1 MPPLTSPPD
10 RPSTTD
16 PPVVR
21 VRTMPTLTGT
31 WPGRAVLIGGLVKLT
46 AIALSRGVGD
56 SFLIDVV
63 GTAGTLALLIG
74 LAYFIGQL
82 IGLAKRQLLWRVRR
96 KLILSYVF
104 VGLVPALLIITFCLL
119 CGLLLF
125 GTVSQ

>member
-1 MPPLTSPPD
+1 MPPLTSPPE
-10 RPSTTD
+10 RPSTAGA
-16 PPVVR
+16 VVR
-21 VRTMPTLTGT
+21 KKTMPTLTGT

-46 AIALSRGVGD
+46 ALALSRAVGD

-96 KLILSYVF
+96 KLIL
-104 VGLVPALLIITFCLL
+104 
-119 CGLLLF
+119 
-125 GTVSQ
+125 